1 MRIIVKAAT
10 FVVLGA
16 TLAGCNLLPVRTV
29 HDYCQ
34 LDKPVK
40 LLNAEYDLLGK
51 ESQDLILAHNEA
63 GKAVCGK
70 TYK

>member
-1 MRIIVKAAT
+1 MNTVARAAT
-10 FVVLGA
+10 IVVFAAL
-16 TLAGCNLLPVRTV
+16 TGCSLLPVRTV

-63 GKAVCGK
+63 GKSVCGK
-70 TYK
+70 SYK

>member
-1 MRIIVKAAT
+1 VSTVVRAAT
-10 FVVLGA
+10 IVAFA
-16 TLAGCNLLPVRTV
+16 AMTGCGLLPVRTV

-40 LLNAEYDLLGK
+40 LLTTEYDLLGK

>member
-1 MRIIVKAAT
+1 MT
-10 FVVLGA
+10 
-16 TLAGCNLLPVRTV
+16 GCGLLPVRTV

>member
-1 MRIIVKAAT
+1 MNIGVRAAT
-10 FVVLGA
+10 IVA
-16 TLAGCNLLPVRTV
+16 LAAMTGCGLLPVRTV

-40 LLNAEYDLLGK
+40 LLSAEYDLLSK
-51 ESQDLILAHNEA
+51 DSQDLILAHNEA

-70 TYK
+70 SYK